1 MQKHCKCSGLPDP
14 NCGKGHWKLVY
25 AGSKRTNEAQR
36 KYCPTEGECL
46 AAAYGLNRCRMY
58 TLGCKNLLLATDHN
72 PLTGILNDRCLDSIE
87 NPRILKLKEK
97 TLAFDFRIV
106 YVKGGSNAI
115 KAADALSRHAVH
127 CDDDTRDFDGIE
139 NIAQAHAVHQ
149 ASAIES
155 VTWLHGYM
163 VRGHSNS
170 TFVRGGGEGGLPKT
184 NNPYLT

>member
-1 MQKHCKCSGLPDP
+1 
-14 NCGKGHWKLVY
+14 
-25 AGSKRTNEAQR
+25 
-36 KYCPTEGECL
+36 
-46 AAAYGLNRCRMY
+46 MY

-72 PLTGILNDRCLDSIE
+72 PLTGILNDRRLDSIE

-97 TLAFDFRIV
+97 TLAFDYRIV

-149 ASAIES
+149 ASAIGS
-155 VTWLHGYM
+155 VTWSS
-163 VRGHSNS
+163 VRKAA
-170 TFVRGGGEGGLPKT
+170 TIDEETVALVTLIFEGFPASKDDLPEI
-184 NNPYLT
+184 NA